1 MRAGAKCWDSGERRK
16 VDIVEGEERGET
28 GAKVRILMLLNEVC
42 DTV

>member
-1 MRAGAKCWDSGERRK
+1 M
-16 VDIVEGEERGET
+16 DIVEGEEREET